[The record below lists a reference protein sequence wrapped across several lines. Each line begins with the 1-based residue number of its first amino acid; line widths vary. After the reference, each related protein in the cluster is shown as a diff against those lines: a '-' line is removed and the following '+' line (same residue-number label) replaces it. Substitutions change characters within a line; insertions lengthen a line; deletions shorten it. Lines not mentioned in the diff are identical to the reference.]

1 MQEFLT
7 GQQPS
12 TEWFKDPGFF
22 YLWLPNLSSLRI
34 PTIQPVDGGKV
45 QLLLTSLAGTLDT
58 VHSRN
63 NMVLEKTLESPLD
76 WKEIRPVNLKGNQ
89 PLIFTGRTDAEAP
102 ILWLPDAK
110 SWLIR
115 KDPEAGKNWGQEEKG
130 VTEDEMVGWRHWL
143 SGHECEQTPEVGKG
157 QGSLVCYTPW
167 GLKES
172 DTTQRMNNNK
182 TWQEPVMQSLGLGG
196 HFLVKLSSLKEQ
208 AWVGGESSFHCHF
221 FAHQSFAPPPP
232 HVHILTP
239 AWVSLSTISS
249 AKHRNME
256 WKTVIS
262 NHFLQIPHGTMP
274 FPTSPKR
281 VIYPPYTQHLAGGSV
296 VKDPPANAGDKADAD
311 SIPRTGRSPG
321 GGNDNLLQYSCLE
334 NSLDRGAWWATA
346 HGVTKES
353 DTSQWLSMHAGTH
366 TQPT

>member
-1 MQEFLT
+1 M
-7 GQQPS
+7 
-12 TEWFKDPGFF
+12 
-22 YLWLPNLSSLRI
+22 
-34 PTIQPVDGGKV
+34 DGGKV
-45 QLLLTSLAGTLDT
+45 QLLLTSLAGTLHT

-63 NMVLEKTLESPLD
+63 TVVLEKTLESPLD

-89 PLIFTGRTDAEAP
+89 PLIFIGRTDAEAP

-130 VTEDEMVGWRHWL
+130 VTEDEMVGWHHWL

-157 QGSLVCYTPW
+157 QGSLVCYTPR
-167 GLKES
+167 GRKES

-182 TWQEPVMQSLGLGG
+182 TWQEPVMKSLGLGG
-196 HFLVKLSSLKEQ
+196 HFLVKFSSLEEQ

-239 AWVSLSTISS
+239 AWVSLSTIPS

-262 NHFLQIPHGTMP
+262 NHFLQSSSWNNLLSHITEKSYLPAIHTTPCRWLSGKGSTWQCRRQRRRGFNPSNGKIPWRRKWQPTPAFLPGK
-274 FPTSPKR
+274 FPGQRS
-281 VIYPPYTQHLAGGSV
+281 LAGYCPWG
-296 VKDPPANAGDKADAD
+296 
-311 SIPRTGRSPG
+311 
-321 GGNDNLLQYSCLE
+321 
-334 NSLDRGAWWATA
+334 
-346 HGVTKES
+346 H
-353 DTSQWLSMHAGTH
+353 
-366 TQPT
+366 